1 MPHIVLSRDGSAEDY
16 FLSRRVSDDLTI
28 EIRQE
33 GDVLPRA
40 ELSGFRL
47 EQFCYCSFAAVGF
60 PKSIIYK
67 RRPYLAHTLIA
78 VASLA

>member
-1 MPHIVLSRDGSAEDY
+1 MPHIVLSSDGSAEDY

-47 EQFCYCSFAAVGF
+47 EQFYYCSFSAVGF
-60 PKSIIYK
+60 PKSIIYT

>member
-1 MPHIVLSRDGSAEDY
+1 MVIVLNSDGSAEGC
-16 FLSRRVSDDLTI
+16 FLGGRFSDNLTM
-28 EIRQE
+28 EIRPDE
-33 GDVLPRA
+33 IVRGGNATGALPNQDFYN
-40 ELSGFRL
+40 S
-47 EQFCYCSFAAVGF
+47 SFAAVGF